1 MPPVTSRH
9 LVDPGLHELLDS
21 FQPIALSKNRLADV
35 RAALPAEAVR
45 EGVDGDIDVEDLHVP
60 GMEGAPDVRILV
72 YRPLASDRPA
82 AGLLHIHGGGF
93 VLGSADRSDV
103 ANRGLA
109 RALNCVIVSVD
120 YRLAPETRFPGAV
133 EDCLAALC
141 WMHASTDRLR
151 VDSKRIGVIGES
163 AGGGLAA
170 ALALMARDR
179 GGPAIAFQHLV
190 FPMLDDRTCI
200 NTGANPF
207 AGEFIWTSADNR
219 FGWTSLLGEA
229 PGGEAVS
236 PYAAPARAAVL
247 SGLPPVFIAVGSL
260 DLFLDENLAYA
271 QRLARA
277 GVPIELH
284 VYPGAFHAFQM
295 APGAA
300 VTRQANADSLAGL
313 RRAIAKG

>member
-9 LVDPGLHELLDS
+9 LVDPGLLELLDS
-21 FQPIALSKNRLADV
+21 FQPIALSAKSLAGV
-35 RAALPAEAVR
+35 RAALPAEPVL
-45 EGVDGDIDVEDLHVP
+45 EGSDGDIDVGILQVP
-60 GMEGAPDVRILV
+60 GGEGAPDVRILV
-72 YRPLASDRPA
+72 YRPRAGDAPR

-93 VLGSADRSDV
+93 VLGSADRSDF
-103 ANRGLA
+103 ANRALA

-120 YRLAPETRFPGAV
+120 YRLAPETRFPGPV
-133 EDCLAALC
+133 QDCFAALC
-141 WMHASTDRLR
+141 WMQASAGRLGI
-151 VDSKRIGVIGES
+151 DAARIGIIGES

-179 GGPAIAFQHLV
+179 GGPAIAFQHLI

-207 AGEFIWTSADNR
+207 AGEFIWTAADNR
-219 FGWTSLLGEA
+219 FGWASLLGEA
-229 PGGEAVS
+229 PGGADVS
-236 PYAAPARAAVL
+236 AYAAPARAAAL
-247 SGLPPVFIAVGSL
+247 SGLPPAFIAVGSL

-277 GVPIELH
+277 GVPVELH

-295 APGAA
+295 ATGAA
-300 VTRQANADSLAGL
+300 VTRRANADSLASL
-313 RRAIAKG
+313 RRAMAG